1 MVCLIYTTYLIIAF
15 QNIATSLK
23 IKLEDMMINK
33 NQCTTDPYFIQ
44 NGLILWEK
52 LHLMFVPSW
61 YVILNYNNNAF
72 YLRIIH
78 TKIFVMK
85 PVIKKTNSKGFFF
98 AYGHLNV
105 LF

>member
-44 NGLILWEK
+44 NGLIL
-52 LHLMFVPSW
+52 
-61 YVILNYNNNAF
+61 
-72 YLRIIH
+72 
-78 TKIFVMK
+78 
-85 PVIKKTNSKGFFF
+85 
-98 AYGHLNV
+98 
-105 LF
+105 